1 MTRPERFAVSLISM
15 LYVLS
20 ALTLLGGSDVL
31 RGRA

>member
-1 MTRPERFAVSLISM
+1 MRPAERFAVSLISM

-20 ALTLLGGSDVL
+20 ALTLLGASDVL